1 MSQQNDNRTTMRQ
14 TSTLTVEYAA
24 ELAAAIR
31 AGVLPTPGVAAT
43 SVAKQLE
50 THADSLLKE
59 LAAPAQPLETAGSQ
73 GVRLPGT
80 VRGLLQVAAAG
91 GRTGDLTMAIGRAFQ
106 IQNSQ
111 RRSQLIAVG
120 SSFSICSLAAI
131 GTLAVM
137 LSNGPLIESQ
147 YQLQTGKP
155 SQPSFSLA
163 TAFGPTPV
171 TVGLFLLAALGFLIL
186 TILIVRS
193 RRGLNRSLSRWI
205 TSEAH
210 VAMTATDLPAL
221 DRQDIIRALLAGW
234 CRTVPGDASTDG
246 GLLEHALIASP
257 PHQAVAIERAAGF
270 HRRVVTQR
278 ESQPSTLIPVTG
290 SLVAGVAVLLYGIA
304 LMRPLAQL
312 FETLASAPAVTLWE
326 AVR

>member
-1 MSQQNDNRTTMRQ
+1 MQQA
-14 TSTLTVEYAA
+14 STLTGEYAA

-31 AGVLPTPGVAAT
+31 AGVLPTPGMAAA
-43 SVAKQLE
+43 SVATQLE
-50 THADSLLKE
+50 SHADSLLGE
-59 LAAPAQPLETAGSQ
+59 LAAPAESLKTAAAQ
-73 GVRLPGT
+73 GVRLPET

-91 GRTGDLTMAIGRAFQ
+91 GQTGDLTMAIGRAFQ

-111 RRSQLIAVG
+111 RRSQFIAVG
-120 SSFSICSLAAI
+120 SSFLICSLAAI

-137 LSNGPLIESQ
+137 LSTGPLLESQ

-163 TAFGPTPV
+163 TAFGPPPV
-171 TVGLFLLAALGFLIL
+171 TVGLFMLAAVGFLML
-186 TILIVRS
+186 TILIVGS
-193 RRGLNRSLSRWI
+193 RRRLNRSLARWM

-210 VAMTATDLPAL
+210 VAMASADLPASE
-221 DRQDIIRALLAGW
+221 RQAIIRALLAGW
-234 CRTVPGDASTDG
+234 CPTVPTGFATEG
-246 GLLEHALIASP
+246 GLLEHALKAPSP
-257 PHQAVAIERAAGF
+257 EQAVAIERTASF
-270 HRRVVTQR
+270 HRRVVTQL
-278 ESQPSTLIPVTG
+278 ESQPSPLIPVAG
-290 SLVAGVAVLLYGIA
+290 SLVAGIAVLLYGIA